1 MVSGKPELQKKV
13 AYSASKQWSK
23 DFKILRVLFSP
34 WIFGKFRVNYRT
46 CYSAKFLVLNNLL
59 RTGPIHILTGDAE
72 ADPGNTNVAASETG
86 NGEAAGSLGTKTRA
100 EARLDLGLGHVPGAG
115 VGVEPGPGVE
125 ARPTGKMTGRGKGQT
140 RRKAAHVRTK
150 GTKSNFRTLLSDL

>member
-1 MVSGKPELQKKV
+1 M
-13 AYSASKQWSK
+13 W
-23 DFKILRVLFSP
+23 VLFQP
-34 WIFGKFRVNYRT
+34 WIFGKFRVNYGT
-46 CYSAKFLVLNNLL
+46 CYSAKFLVLINLL

-100 EARLDLGLGHVPGAG
+100 GPRLGLGRGPGAG

-125 ARPTGKMTGRGKGQT
+125 ARPTGKMTGRGKGRT